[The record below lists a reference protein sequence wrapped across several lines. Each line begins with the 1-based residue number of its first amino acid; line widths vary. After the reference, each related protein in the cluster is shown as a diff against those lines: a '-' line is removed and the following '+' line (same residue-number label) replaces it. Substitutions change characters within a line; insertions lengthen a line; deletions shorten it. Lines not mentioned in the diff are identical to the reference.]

1 MLYVKIQSINR
12 IRQEEMGVQA
22 AVREKW
28 ESMGSTDGKQ

>member
-28 ESMGSTDGKQ
+28 EKYGKYG